1 MRKRFLMLVSAS
13 LVMSVLLSGV
23 AWPSIADT
31 NVVIVSCVVDTVD
44 TPAFRA
50 IRVVGA
56 SSSAN
61 APEIPTGGQTN
72 CAQTLAA
79 LLAGGFEL
87 LSVDGGSHGALYTLY
102 RKN

>member
-1 MRKRFLMLVSAS
+1 MPKRFLMLLFTS
-13 LVMSVLLSGV
+13 LAATLLLSGV
-23 AWPSIADT
+23 ARPTLADT
-31 NVVIVSCVVDTVD
+31 NVVLVSCLVDTVD
-44 TPAFRA
+44 TRAFRA
-50 IRVVGA
+50 IKIVGT

-72 CAQTLAA
+72 CAQALAI
-79 LLAGGFEL
+79 LLGAGFEL

>member
-1 MRKRFLMLVSAS
+1 MRKRFLMLLLAS
-13 LVMSVLLSGV
+13 LVMTVLLSGV
-23 AWPSIADT
+23 VRPSIADT
-31 NVVIVSCVVDTVD
+31 NVVLVSCLVDPVD

-72 CAQTLAA
+72 CAQTLAV

-87 LSVDGGSHGALYTLY
+87 ISVDGGSHGALYTLY